1 MVWYKYCL
9 KLFSAVLYQSYC
21 NMFALESMLYT
32 AAEQVCQRIH
42 TESSCS
48 SSWFIIIVIVIVIVV
63 VVIIIIII
71 IIITI
76 IVIISI
82 TNITITIIIIIMKSS
97 SSSSPA
103 GLPPSQ
109 LPFSNSPASRATIV
123 APSYSVQMCQ
133 TSGLALDQKHM
144 DLRLDAVAFPQSKK
158 NTFRVQRIIPSN
170 YIQGRI
176 SHREFSWFA
185 EAHSSTPP
193 DTKTSSRTFCNRIT
207 SRSSE
212 TAAASTAVNKHI

>member
-9 KLFSAVLYQSYC
+9 KLFSAVQYQSYC

-63 VVIIIIII
+63 VVIIITIIIII

-76 IVIISI
+76 IIISI
-82 TNITITIIIIIMKSS
+82 TNITIIIIIIIIIMKSSFIIMKSS

-109 LPFSNSPASRATIV
+109 LPFSNSPLPVPPLWRLRIRCKCARPV
-123 APSYSVQMCQ
+123 AWPWIKNIWICAWM
-133 TSGLALDQKHM
+133 
-144 DLRLDAVAFPQSKK
+144 RLHSP
-158 NTFRVQRIIPSN
+158 N
-170 YIQGRI
+170 YPLVI
-176 SHREFSWFA
+176 
-185 EAHSSTPP
+185 
-193 DTKTSSRTFCNRIT
+193 
-207 SRSSE
+207 
-212 TAAASTAVNKHI
+212 

>member
-9 KLFSAVLYQSYC
+9 KLFSAVQYQSYC

-63 VVIIIIII
+63 VVIIITIIIIII

-76 IVIISI
+76 IIISI
-82 TNITITIIIIIMKSS
+82 TNITIIIIIIIIIMKSSFIIMKSS

-109 LPFSNSPASRATIV
+109 LPFSNSPASGATIV

-144 DLRLDAVAFPQSKK
+144 DLRLDAVAFPQL
-158 NTFRVQRIIPSN
+158 PSGN
-170 YIQGRI
+170 L
-176 SHREFSWFA
+176 
-185 EAHSSTPP
+185 T
-193 DTKTSSRTFCNRIT
+193 
-207 SRSSE
+207 
-212 TAAASTAVNKHI
+212 